1 MNHHGMPIAS
11 STERSSV
18 NTLGI
23 TEAPTAN
30 TPASMAEA
38 SVEKM
43 VTRHATD
50 FAWASWPAPSAAPTN
65 DCAAMASESST
76 RARKFHSCSTT

>member
-1 MNHHGMPIAS
+1 MNHHGTPIAS

-23 TEAPTAN
+23 TEAPTAKM
-30 TPASMAEA
+30 PASTAEA
-38 SVEKM
+38 SVEKI

-50 FAWASWPAPSAAPTN
+50 FACASCPAPSAAPTS

-76 RARKFHSCSTT
+76 SARKFHSCSTT